1 MNLQEKVLQLK
12 LQGAMQVRHALWW
25 EKQIKTHGEVKAE
38 AFYRHL
44 GLNHIERKGYDYEG
58 LILSREPKE
67 HEKIAVKGIAQAQES
82 AKESIGK
89 VLLSLRETLIS
100 DGLKGIESLSPATYH
115 TLVLETPPESR
126 SDLRDRLIVVHRR
139 GRLLV
144 AQELERQTG
153 KAWIAESSW
162 QHPSDFDLIHRRGRF
177 KQTDEED
184 EFDELD
190 ELADVTDGRVVNDV
204 QSRIIAA
211 AARFTLLGLVG
222 ASLLSAI
229 QKELA
234 DGSVSY
240 IDRSA
245 AGLANKVISIGRGDE
260 MRRRADDIERYE
272 YSALLDVNTCEPC
285 AADDGKEASTPD
297 DLPDTPNPDCAG
309 SDLCRCFIVAIAEG
323 NM

>member
-25 EKQIKTHGEVKAE
+25 ERQIKTHGEIKAE

-44 GLNHIERKGYDYEG
+44 GLNHIERKGYDFEG
-58 LILSREPKE
+58 LTLSREPKE

-100 DGLKGIESLSPATYH
+100 DGLKGIQKLDPATYH

-126 SDLRDRLIVVHRR
+126 SDLRDRLTKVYRQGRR
-139 GRLLV
+139 LV
-144 AQELERQTG
+144 ANELSRT
-153 KAWIAESSW
+153 
-162 QHPSDFDLIHRRGRF
+162 
-177 KQTDEED
+177 KQDDEEEED

-211 AARFTLLGLVG
+211 AARFTLLGVAG
-222 ASLLSAI
+222 TALLGAI

-240 IDRSA
+240 IDRAST
-245 AGLANKVISIGRGDE
+245 GLANRVINIGRGDE
-260 MRRRADDIERYE
+260 ARSRSNEWERVE
-272 YSALLDVNTCEPC
+272 YSALLDNNVCGPC
-285 AADDGKEASTPD
+285 AEKDGQEAQNESELTPV
-297 DLPDTPNPDCAG
+297 PNPECEGGDW
-309 SDLCRCFIVAIAEG
+309 CRCFHVFVAEG

>member
-25 EKQIKTHGEVKAE
+25 ERQIKTHGEVKAE
-38 AFYRHL
+38 AFYRYL

-58 LILSREPKE
+58 LTLSREPKE
-67 HEKIAVKGIAQAQES
+67 HEKIAVKGVAQAQES

-100 DGLKGIESLSPATYH
+100 DGLKGIENLSPATYH

-126 SDLRDRLIVVHRR
+126 SDLRDRLTKVYRQGRR
-139 GRLLV
+139 LV
-144 AQELERQTG
+144 ATELSRT
-153 KAWIAESSW
+153 
-162 QHPSDFDLIHRRGRF
+162 
-177 KQTDEED
+177 KQDEEEED

-229 QKELA
+229 QKEMA

-240 IDRSA
+240 IDRAST
-245 AGLANKVISIGRGDE
+245 GLANRVINIGRGE
-260 MRRRADDIERYE
+260 EARSRSSEWERVE
-272 YSALLDVNTCEPC
+272 YSALLDQNVCSPC
-285 AADDGKEASTPD
+285 AEEDGQEADNEA
-297 DLPDTPNPDCAG
+297 DLQPVPNPECEGGDW
-309 SDLCRCFIVAIAEG
+309 CRCFHVYVTEG